1 MKIKQILNANF
12 ITATKESYQS
22 KKTGKEEYLYKIT
35 LMIGGNA
42 CTLPCTED
50 VYNKTLDMS
59 VMEDV
64 QLLSEY
70 NVTYKSY
77 RIVDLA

>member
-1 MKIKQILNANF
+1 
-12 ITATKESYQS
+12 
-22 KKTGKEEYLYKIT
+22 
-35 LMIGGNA
+35 MIGGNA

-50 VYNKTLDMS
+50 VYNKTLDVS